1 LTMRRG
7 TKLEKQVLA
16 AITTLRHKA
25 VAQWHVSTV
34 MTFPFEEMVDVHWK
48 CFWRLVLDDLG
59 EFWL

>member
-25 VAQWHVSTV
+25 VAQWHVSTF
-34 MTFPFEEMVDVHWK
+34 MTFPFKEMVDVQWK
-48 CFWRLVLDDLG
+48 CFWWLVLDDLG